1 MISLR
6 FLSCC
11 ERLPLLILI
20 FHKSLTIHHFLSLG
34 DGTFTDV
41 TRSANLGPSYYGNG
55 AGWIDVDSDGDL
67 DLFVTTVGDT
77 RHYLYINNGG
87 RFSEEG
93 VERGVSLK
101 YASGRKLAGFTPVFG
116 DFDQDGFLDI
126 FTTEWIMNS
135 QAGTKVRFSILN
147 YLCGYK
153 YFLNDK

>member
-1 MISLR
+1 MHSSAVLLPVQSTNVQDLLDFRFRYRISLS
-6 FLSCC
+6 FY
-11 ERLPLLILI
+11 RLI
-20 FHKSLTIHHFLSLG
+20 LG

-101 YASGRKLAGFTPVFG
+101 YTSGRKLAGFTPVFG
-116 DFDQDGFLDI
+116 DFDQDGFFCLLYTSPSPRD
-126 FTTEWIMNS
+126 S
-135 QAGTKVRFSILN
+135 
-147 YLCGYK
+147 
-153 YFLNDK
+153 

>member
-1 MISLR
+1 LISLR

-87 RFSEEG
+87 RFNEEG
-93 VERGVSLK
+93 V
-101 YASGRKLAGFTPVFG
+101 FTPVFG